1 MHLRR
6 MATGSLLG
14 MFPLLLMVFLGL
26 WWIVHCTGFFLS
38 DEYND
43 KCFRKT
49 VEMVVPNI
57 ESYRYEHGHLPD
69 TLRIKGL
76 VGNWENSYV
85 DTTRGNYMMIIY
97 YHSGDSA
104 YTLTQIDWWA
114 QYVSA
119 PNFEGYL
126 FHYWGEAGDS
136 VRVDTVNRQH
146 KIKNEY

>member
-1 MHLRR
+1 
-6 MATGSLLG
+6 
-14 MFPLLLMVFLGL
+14 
-26 WWIVHCTGFFLS
+26 
-38 DEYND
+38 
-43 KCFRKT
+43 
-49 VEMVVPNI
+49 
-57 ESYRYEHGHLPD
+57 
-69 TLRIKGL
+69 
-76 VGNWENSYV
+76 
-85 DTTRGNYMMIIY
+85 MMIIY

-126 FHYWGEAGDS
+126 FHYWGESGDS